1 LALAEYDA
9 GVDLLVLFDE
19 YATLNPRMA
28 GTQHPDLPHLWL
40 FESPSA
46 LSRLPRVVLVYTIE
60 DDEGYATLWNLY
72 RL

>member
-1 LALAEYDA
+1 MPAEYDPF
-9 GVDLLVLFDE
+9 VDLLVLFDQ
-19 YATLNPRMA
+19 YATINPRMA
-28 GTQHPDLPHLWL
+28 GSQHPHFAHLWL

-60 DDEGYATLWNLY
+60 DEEGYVTLWNLY